1 MQAATMNDPDKIKL
15 AASELTQDLI
25 NPPSFEALRERCGLS
40 EFHLK
45 RGFQNVFQTTVA
57 GYLRRQR
64 MLRAADLLRTPGRT
78 VAHVAAEV
86 GFRNPSRFAEAFRR
100 ELGCNPAEYRRS
112 DGGGNGGVD
121 ITTQLH

>member
-1 MQAATMNDPDKIKL
+1 MMLMIKDPDKIKL
-15 AASELTQDLI
+15 AAQELTHDLV

-45 RGFQNVFQTTVA
+45 RGFQHIFHTTVA

-64 MLRAADLLRTPGRT
+64 MLRAADLLKTPGRT

-86 GFRNPSRFAEAFRR
+86 GFRNASRFAEAFRR
-100 ELGCNPAEYRRS
+100 ELGCNPAEYRRT
-112 DGGGNGGVD
+112 DVPGMV
-121 ITTQLH
+121 TH